1 MEEGMDGL
9 LQDVRYV
16 LRTLKKSPAFVTIG
30 VLTLALGIG
39 ANLAIF
45 TIVNAVLLQPLPF
58 REPDRIVRVFD
69 DLGGAGAKNV
79 GMSVPELYD
88 LQRSGAFG
96 QISAIIPASQA
107 LSGGDRVERIEF
119 LGTSPSYFEVL
130 GAKPALGRVY
140 TQAEWE
146 PGCLDGVVV
155 SDGLWKRQFGSDPH
169 VIGRRVRIDE
179 DPYTVIGVMPPGFRH
194 PGNTLGADVD
204 IWSACGFTV
213 HPYPSPPRRNVRFV
227 AGALGRLKPGITLEQ
242 AQRRLDALAISLQ
255 QTYPNDYPKQ
265 QGWSLRLERAQT
277 SLTGN
282 VRPTLVILLAAV
294 SFVLL
299 IACVNIASLL
309 IARASARM
317 REFAIRQALGASRG
331 QLVRQVLTESL
342 LVSLAGGV
350 TALAVL
356 LIAQRSLL
364 TLLPADVPRL
374 AEVHADWRMVA
385 FALVLSLATGALVG
399 LMPALHASAIDPN
412 RDLRDGGRTG
422 GGQSLRQ
429 TRSRATLVVLEV
441 ALSAVLLIGAGLL
454 VRSFSVVLNQNL
466 GLDPQRLVTGQIWIP
481 FPGNPKADQYGTP
494 AQKAGLVR
502 ELLARIALLPGIE
515 QSAVGSSSD
524 IPLLGNV
531 NKPVPFSL
539 PDEASTQRNDHAAEF
554 GAVSA
559 GYFAV
564 LKTPLKKGRVFTD
577 HDADSSA
584 RVVVVNEA
592 FVRRFSPQ
600 RDVVGR
606 RLRYVW
612 KFGDGVEKEADIIG
626 VVGDVRNG
634 GLDMAPAPRV
644 YESILQHASTA
655 PAVFLRTRSD
665 VDAKATEEALTQ
677 TVHSINPELPVFN
690 VRSMAELR
698 SASLARRQFSLL
710 LMSAFAVVA
719 LLLAALGIYGVMA
732 FVVAQRA
739 QEFGIRLALGAK
751 PRNILGLAFRPG
763 LILTAAGTIVGLA
776 ASIGVTRLMSSLLF
790 GVSASDPMTFAVVP
804 VLLAIVTMAACFIPA
819 RRATR
824 VSPMEVLK

>member
-1 MEEGMDGL
+1 MDGL
-9 LQDVRYV
+9 LLDLRYA
-16 LRTLKKSPAFVTIG
+16 LRTLRKSPAFVTIT

-45 TIVNAVLLQPLPF
+45 AVVNAVLLQPLPF
-58 REPDRIVRVFD
+58 REPDRLVRVFD
-69 DLGGAGAKNV
+69 DLRGAGAKDV

-88 LQRSGAFG
+88 LQRSEAFE
-96 QISAIIPASQA
+96 QISVIIPASQA

-119 LGTSPSYFEVL
+119 LGTSPSYFELL
-130 GAKPALGRVY
+130 GATPALGRTY
-140 TQAEWE
+140 TQSEWV
-146 PGCLDGVVV
+146 PGCLDGVVI
-155 SDGLWKRQFGSDPH
+155 SDGLWKRQFGSDAH
-169 VIGRRVRIDE
+169 IIGRGIRIDE

-194 PGNTLGADVD
+194 PGNTLAGDVD
-204 IWSACGFTV
+204 IWSACGFTEN
-213 HPYPSPPRRNVRFV
+213 PYPSPPRRKARFV
-227 AGALGRLKPGITLEQ
+227 SGALGRLKPGMTLEQ

-255 QTYPNDYPKQ
+255 QTYASDYPKQ

-277 SLTGN
+277 SLTGD
-282 VRPTLVILLAAV
+282 VRPTLLILLAAV

-331 QLVRQVLTESL
+331 QLVRQVLTESV
-342 LVSLAGGV
+342 LVSLAGGAA
-350 TALAVL
+350 ALAVL

-364 TLLPADVPRL
+364 TMLPADVPRL

-385 FALVLSLATGALVG
+385 FALVLSLTTGVLVG

-429 TRSRATLVVLEV
+429 NRSRAALVVVEV

-454 VRSFSVVLNQNL
+454 VRSFSAALGQNP
-466 GLDPQRLVTGQIWIP
+466 GLDPERLVAGQIWIP
-481 FPGNPKADQYGTP
+481 FPTNPKANQYGTP
-494 AQKAGLVR
+494 AQQAGLVR
-502 ELLARIALLPGIE
+502 ELLTRISLLPGIE
-515 QSAVGSSSD
+515 QSAVGSSKD

-531 NKPVPFSL
+531 NNPLPFSL
-539 PDEASTQRNDHAAEF
+539 PDEVSTQGNDHAAEF

-564 LKTPLKKGRVFTD
+564 LKTPLKQGRVFTD
-577 HDADSSA
+577 HDNDSTE
-584 RVVVVNEA
+584 RVVVVNGA
-592 FVRRFSPQ
+592 FVRRFSSQ

-612 KFGDGVEKEADIIG
+612 RFGDGVEKEAAIIG
-626 VVGDVRNG
+626 VVGDVRND
-634 GLDMAPAPRV
+634 GLDVAPAPRV
-644 YESILQHASTA
+644 YESILQHTGST
-655 PAVFLRTRSD
+655 PAVFLRTRADAD
-665 VDAKATEEALTQ
+665 VKATKEALTQ

-690 VRSMAELR
+690 VRTMAELR
-698 SASLARRQFSLL
+698 SASLARRQFSLF
-710 LMSAFAVVA
+710 LMSVFAVAA

-732 FVVAQRA
+732 FVVGQRA

-751 PRNILGLAFRPG
+751 PWDILGLAFRPG
-763 LILTAAGTIVGLA
+763 LILTATGTIVGLS
-776 ASIGVTRLMSSLLF
+776 ASIVVTRLMSSLLF
-790 GVSASDPMTFAVVP
+790 GVSASDPITFVVVP
-804 VLLAIVTMAACFIPA
+804 VLLGIVTMAACFIPA

-824 VSPMEVLK
+824 VSPMEALK